1 VSRAEIQD
9 AEEQDS
15 GFREKLAVL
24 EQKAEGRR
32 QKAEGG
38 RQMLFILTPD
48 S

>member
-24 EQKAEGRR
+24 RRKAESRR
-32 QKAEGG
+32 QKAES
-38 RQMLFILTPD
+38 RCSSF
-48 S
+48 